1 MLNARCPV
9 LQRAACWDGSQW
21 GVSGVLGWVL
31 KVFLLLLGVCR
42 VCSVGP
48 PPLAS
53 TVNGRIVTHIVG
65 HVPAW

>member
-1 MLNARCPV
+1 M
-9 LQRAACWDGSQW
+9 
-21 GVSGVLGWVL
+21 L
-31 KVFLLLLGVCR
+31 KVFVLLLGVCR

-53 TVNGRIVTHIVG
+53 TVNGRIVTHIAG